1 MKVTNEVIYWRGPS
15 PFHFVEVPDAQS
27 KKIKEISRS
36 LTYGWGVIPV
46 TAKLGKTEWKTSLFP
61 KKGRY
66 LIPLKDLVRKSE
78 SVELGDHITINLS
91 F

>member
-1 MKVTNEVIYWRGPS
+1 MKVTNEVIYWRGPA
-15 PFHFVEVPDAQS
+15 PFHFVEVPEAQS

>member
-15 PFHFVEVPDAQS
+15 PFHFVEVREAQS

-46 TAKLGKTEWKTSLFP
+46 TAKLGATEWKTSLFP